1 MPPTVPSVAFTISI
15 AAIGSKAA
23 RQSSRRGTA
32 NCGSCAGA
40 SGDGWQ
46 PTATFW
52 PCQASHW
59 PERHKPE
66 PARGARRAG
75 DARAPQA
82 LPLVI
87 ELLQRL
93 TIDGAQDGHGGEQ

>member
-1 MPPTVPSVAFTISI
+1 MPPTVPSAAFTILI

-23 RQSSRRGTA
+23 RQSLRRGTV
-32 NCGSCAGA
+32 NCASCAGA

-46 PTATFW
+46 PTATSW

-66 PARGARRAG
+66 PARGAR
-75 DARAPQA
+75 APQA
-82 LPLVI
+82 LLLVI